1 MPSRSFWSLTCI
13 PLAVALVQSP
23 VGRKWGRAMPS
34 PSCLPWS
41 WQLWPRGGS
50 CRLLVMLF
58 LHLRPDLFHN
68 VFAAHSIT
76 CISMCSLHMRVCML
90 SRFSRVWLFTYG
102 YSINQCRLK
111 LNYYICKWS
120 NNYVCLLWFACFSE
134 NAQGLTMIQYSEVNS
149 IFLFSENRVI
159 Q

>member
-1 MPSRSFWSLTCI
+1 MFTRLSPPRYSFEWTYAGHSSSLF
-13 PLAVALVQSP
+13 LSLS
-23 VGRKWGRAMPS
+23 
-34 PSCLPWS
+34 
-41 WQLWPRGGS
+41 
-50 CRLLVMLF
+50 LF